1 MARESAS
8 WSRLSK
14 TQLDRKSVK
23 QFLRNS
29 YGCAYARF
37 RIVMRAVCNF
47 VRFYLHF
54 WGKRTSH
61 FCIVLVPISIQVKH
75 DFDTESTSERLKA
88 AKMSLTPDI
97 IKLIRIT
104 MRVESCFKG

>member
-1 MARESAS
+1 
-8 WSRLSK
+8 
-14 TQLDRKSVK
+14 
-23 QFLRNS
+23 
-29 YGCAYARF
+29 
-37 RIVMRAVCNF
+37 MRAVCNF

-75 DFDTESTSERLKA
+75 DFDTESTSERLNT
-88 AKMSLTPDI
+88 AKISLTPDI

-104 MRVESCFKG
+104 KVVSKVRTYYEDYLRRKHYTT